1 MLEFINFYL
10 IPGVVLGSI
19 YALGAIGVSLIFGIL
34 RFAHFAHGDMMTLGA
49 YVALPLVV
57 GLGFTV
63 YAALP
68 VAMAGVVLMAIL
80 IDRLFYKPLRD
91 RPTIVVL
98 VASFGVALM
107 LRAVIQFAWGPHSH
121 VYEKG
126 FRKPIVFDGL
136 RIAERHIW
144 IVLLSIALVVALHL
158 FLTRTKTGKA
168 MRALSDDPDLAR
180 ITGINTERIV
190 AWTWVLGGC
199 LAGAAGVFLGM
210 DTQITTLI
218 GWNMLLP
225 VFAAAILGGIGKPYG
240 AIAGGLVIGIA
251 EELSAYPWIG
261 TTPLLDPTYKSA
273 VAFAIMVA
281 MLLWRPS
288 GLFKGRVY

>member
-10 IPGVVLGSI
+10 IPGIVLGSI

-80 IDRLFYKPLRD
+80 I
-91 RPTIVVL
+91 
-98 VASFGVALM
+98 M

-126 FRKPIVFDGL
+126 FRKPIVFEGL

-251 EELSAYPWIG
+251 EELSAYPWVG

>member
-10 IPGVVLGSI
+10 IPGIVLGSI

-80 IDRLFYKPLRD
+80 IDRLFYRPLRD
-91 RPTIVVL
+91 RPTIIVL

-107 LRAVIQFAWGPHSH
+107 LRAFIQFVWGPHSH

-251 EELSAYPWIG
+251 EELSAYPWVG

>member
-10 IPGVVLGSI
+10 IPGIVLGSI

-91 RPTIVVL
+91 RPTIIVL

-126 FRKPIVFDGL
+126 FRKPIVFEGL

-251 EELSAYPWIG
+251 EELSAYPWVG